1 MARKII
7 NGNNKSNFNKTNN
20 NVQNIQAA
28 LGHSSPK
35 TTEIYTQLTDA
46 KGYE

>member
-20 NVQNIQAA
+20 NVECR
-28 LGHSSPK
+28 LGFNASHVSDVMFIGLINFK
-35 TTEIYTQLTDA
+35 NTGWI
-46 KGYE
+46 